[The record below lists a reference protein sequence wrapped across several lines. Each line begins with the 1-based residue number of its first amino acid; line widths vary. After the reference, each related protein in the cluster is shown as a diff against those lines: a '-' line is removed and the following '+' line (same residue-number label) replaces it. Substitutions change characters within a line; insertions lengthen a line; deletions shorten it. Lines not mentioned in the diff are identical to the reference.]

1 MYRSN
6 SSHPDRFDH
15 FTKLRQE
22 AEWTPYPTFTDLHQI
37 VYRTEPNIYEGFE
50 LPAGVTEGWADTHVN
65 EEAMDLIRGLLQKPV
80 QLMLEV
86 GSGEGNSAVAWGAE
100 VRKNGGLLVCFDT
113 WAGDLAQQMSEAWRE
128 VMGWQEG
135 HAHLY
140 ERFLNRIIQADL
152 TQTVLPVRA
161 ASPVAARMM
170 GVLNYTVD
178 AVYLDSA
185 QEGGELYLDLSLY
198 WDLLR
203 PGGVLMG
210 DDYMWFW
217 PGVIH
222 DVDLFMKHSGIPT
235 ADLMFSKDW
244 DYWNGKGTW
253 AIKKPDDYIP
263 AWQLHSGDRGVG
275 GDSTAAAAA
284 GQ

>member
-1 MYRSN
+1 M
-6 SSHPDRFDH
+6 
-15 FTKLRQE
+15 
-22 AEWTPYPTFTDLHQI
+22 
-37 VYRTEPNIYEGFE
+37 
-50 LPAGVTEGWADTHVN
+50 
-65 EEAMDLIRGLLQKPV
+65 
-80 QLMLEV
+80 
-86 GSGEGNSAVAWGAE
+86 AWGAE

-128 VMGWQEG
+128 VMGWQVSHNAVPSCVTMLCVHPPLLMHHACQANAGQACVFTALVLLSSQRSRPTQLAAMLLLTAAAQACSAPDKVFLLISRAHGLQEG